1 MAGES
6 WGLASPIL
14 HELSS
19 SFFGDPSLVD
29 RCDDAE
35 FYGWISM
42 AVSCLYGPGADD
54 VPEEPVRRLVR
65 EKVERRLERGWF
77 SETALTS
84 PQSRYAAELPDLG
97 PVELEPDERNPAV
110 AAKPRQ
116 AVWTG
121 SLLPDGTSSLDTV
134 RSPVPGKHDK
144 ELYLIE
150 FDPDDARVYLID
162 GPEDWRQ
169 LGEDYPVR
177 CSDGT
182 IGVSW
187 RELSADYDVVRLSAR
202 GLVHCQ
208 GVSMRID
215 SDVMT
220 LQGWDAESSAWF
232 RFPPGARVS
241 RAR

>member
-1 MAGES
+1 MES
-6 WGLASPIL
+6 WGPASPIL
-14 HELSS
+14 RELSS
-19 SFFGDPSLVD
+19 SFFGDPSSVD
-29 RCDDAE
+29 RCDDAD
-35 FYGWISM
+35 FYGRISM

-54 VPEEPVRRLVR
+54 VVEEPVHQLVQ

-84 PQSRYAAELPDLG
+84 PQSRYAVALPELGPAEL
-97 PVELEPDERNPAV
+97 ETDERNPAV

-134 RSPVPGKHDK
+134 RSPVPGKHEK
-144 ELYLIE
+144 ELFLME
-150 FDPDDARVYLID
+150 FDPADVRFFLID
-162 GPEDWRQ
+162 GPEDWLR

-187 RELSADYDVVRLSAR
+187 RKMSADYDVVRLSAR
-202 GLVHCQ
+202 ALVRCQ
-208 GVSMRID
+208 GVSMPVD
-215 SDVMT
+215 SGVMT

-241 RAR
+241 RTR